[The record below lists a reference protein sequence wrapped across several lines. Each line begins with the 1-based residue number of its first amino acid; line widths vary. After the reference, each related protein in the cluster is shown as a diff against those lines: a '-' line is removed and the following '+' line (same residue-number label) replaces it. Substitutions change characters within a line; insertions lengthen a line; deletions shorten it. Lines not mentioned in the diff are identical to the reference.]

1 MSILKKALGVLKIL
15 RVAAPAAILATGI
28 TGLCLSIN
36 YGQSAKDK
44 EKETKEAILKSP
56 VVVQLVE
63 KDLSIY
69 EERFKNQEITTDEYV
84 DKVEYYQSTEYVDD
98 IINLPELSQEK
109 ENLQRLKKEVEKAD
123 NIACCGFVVTG
134 IIGFLGVV
142 GSVGFY
148 LSEDGR
154 YLLGDWIEEG
164 IEDFKYV
171 DPKRK
176 AREESKPLE
185 IDID

>member
-1 MSILKKALGVLKIL
+1 MSILKKTLGVLKIL
-15 RVAAPAAILATGI
+15 RVAAPAVVLAAGI

-36 YGQSAKDK
+36 YRQSAKDK
-44 EKETKEAILKSP
+44 VKEAKEAILKSP

-69 EERFKNQEITTDEYV
+69 KERYEKGEITTDEFAQKR
-84 DKVEYYQSTEYVDD
+84 DYYNSTEYVDD
-98 IINLPELSQEK
+98 IINLSELSQEK
-109 ENLQRLKKEVEKAD
+109 ENLQLVKKEVEKAD
-123 NIACCGFVVTG
+123 NIACCGFVVGG
-134 IIGFLGVV
+134 IINALGVL
-142 GSVGFY
+142 GSIGFY
-148 LSEDGR
+148 FSEDGIF
-154 YLLGDWIEEG
+154 LLRDWIEEG